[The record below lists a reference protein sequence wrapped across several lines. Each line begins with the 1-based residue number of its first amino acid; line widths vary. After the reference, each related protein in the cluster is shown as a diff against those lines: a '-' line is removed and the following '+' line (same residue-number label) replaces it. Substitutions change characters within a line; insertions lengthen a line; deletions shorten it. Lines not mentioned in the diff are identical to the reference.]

1 MPRSASPGST
11 VSGEPGPA
19 APRDRV
25 AGAAPVT
32 GPAPLRLGVVGA
44 GGFATFLT
52 GALRDLPEVTV
63 TVVAD
68 PDTDRA
74 ARLSGILAA
83 RPVPDWRALVTADDV
98 DVVVV
103 ATPPAG
109 HAETTLAA
117 LRAGRHVFCEKPL
130 AITADEAV
138 AIRDAVAATGRVLVV
153 DHVLR
158 YNPVL
163 RALARLRDRRFAVPP
178 GSDPLL
184 GPVRRLA
191 FENDASDEDL
201 GPEHWFWD
209 ERVSGGIFVEH
220 GVHFFD
226 AADALVGATPESVQ
240 GILGHR
246 TGADL
251 VDLAVATT
259 RYPDGA
265 VATFAHGFSHAHRC
279 ERQLMRIDFGTAEAR
294 VTGWIPVH
302 ATLDLWTDDAG
313 AALVEHLPA
322 RAADLLAV
330 EGHRLRDA
338 AVTVT
343 VHRHAG
349 PADAR
354 ERGRPRQLPHHCRI
368 TLDLG
373 GEAAKP
379 YVYAESVRAA
389 MHDLVRCVRTGDRPA
404 AGVTE
409 GATAVTVAA
418 AAARSAREGR
428 TVHLGRSA

>member
-1 MPRSASPGST
+1 MT
-11 VSGEPGPA
+11 
-19 APRDRV
+19 
-25 AGAAPVT
+25 GAA
-32 GPAPLRLGVVGA
+32 ALRLGVVGA

-52 GALRDLPEVTV
+52 GALLDLPDVTV

-74 ARLSGILAA
+74 GRLAANLAA

-117 LRAGRHVFCEKPL
+117 LRAGRHVFSEKPL
-130 AITADEAV
+130 ATSEDEAA
-138 AIRDAVAATGRVLVV
+138 AIREAVAATGRVLVV

-163 RALARLRDRRFAVPP
+163 RALARLRDPRFAATP
-178 GSDPLL
+178 GNRSDPLL

-191 FENDASDEDL
+191 FDNDASDEDL

-240 GILGHR
+240 GMLGQR
-246 TGADL
+246 PGTDL

-279 ERQLMRIDFGTAEAR
+279 ERQLMRIDFGAAEAR

-302 ATLDLWTDDAG
+302 ADIDLWTDDAG

-322 RAADLLAV
+322 RADELLAV
-330 EGHRLRDA
+330 DGHRLRDP
-338 AVTVT
+338 AVTVS

-349 PADAR
+349 PANAR
-354 ERGRPRQLPHHCRI
+354 ERGRQRQLPHHCRI

-373 GEAAKP
+373 GEAAKA

-404 AGVTE
+404 AGITE

-418 AAARSAREGR
+418 AAARSAHEDR
-428 TVHLGRSA
+428 TVHLRRSHPTTACPS